1 MIKHIIF
8 DCDGVLI
15 DTEIVAAEVVSEY
28 LRSEG
33 ANISTEQFIQEF
45 TGKTFTDIINLLKE
59 EGRLNPQVDTAAV
72 VPTLD
77 ATIRDNQRE
86 IDGAVNMLRSL
97 SCPISVVSNSAGDYV
112 ALALDKLG
120 VSDLIDGRIY
130 SADMVEKG
138 KPSPMVYELAV
149 EQIGLSKN
157 ELVVVEDSSAG
168 VIASVSAQLCTIGFL
183 GGSHIRAGHAEKL
196 KALGADEFASDHE
209 SLTKLLHQ
217 KARKD

>member
-86 IDGAVNMLRSL
+86 IDGAVNMLRHQSL
-97 SCPISVVSNSAGDYV
+97 FDY
-112 ALALDKLG
+112 L
-120 VSDLIDGRIY
+120 
-130 SADMVEKG
+130 
-138 KPSPMVYELAV
+138 
-149 EQIGLSKN
+149 
-157 ELVVVEDSSAG
+157 
-168 VIASVSAQLCTIGFL
+168 
-183 GGSHIRAGHAEKL
+183 
-196 KALGADEFASDHE
+196 
-209 SLTKLLHQ
+209 
-217 KARKD
+217 